1 MRTTSPTARR
11 KSQRESAHSSFLRH
25 RHFRWAKLALVLC
38 TLAIAA
44 YVWHAP
50 RDGPN
55 GGSWLGYTLGGVA
68 TALIVLLAWLGVRK
82 RRYRSSLGT
91 LKGWTSAHVYLG
103 LALVVIATL
112 HSGFQLGLNVH
123 TLAYVLMC
131 GVVVSG
137 IYGIVVYARLPHEIA
152 RLREGSSREAWI
164 EELLDLNEQ
173 ALKLAEPLGEEV
185 HRKVV
190 DSVEKVQ
197 IGGGLRRQLFG
208 PATPRSSE
216 DSRDALQQ
224 RIETL
229 LKKPLAAGRSDS
241 SAIPQSTVMF
251 MAGQLG
257 SADKSESE
265 LQRLQQLLELIGRR
279 NALAARIN
287 RDIALHAHLQVWLLL
302 HVPLTFAL
310 LAALIAHIVSVFF
323 YW

>member
-1 MRTTSPTARR
+1 MRTASPTASK
-11 KSQRESAHSSFLRH
+11 KSQRESAHSSFLQYRQ
-25 RHFRWAKLALVLC
+25 FRWAKFALALC
-38 TLAIAA
+38 AAAMTA
-44 YVWHAP
+44 YVWHTP
-50 RDGPN
+50 LDGPN

-68 TALIVLLAWLGVRK
+68 TALVVLLTWLGVRK

-112 HSGFQLGLNVH
+112 HAGFQFGLNVH
-123 TLAYVLMC
+123 TLAYALMC

-152 RLREGSSREAWI
+152 RLREGSTREAWI

-190 DSVEKVQ
+190 SSVEKVQ
-197 IGGGLRRQLFG
+197 IGGGLRRQLYG
-208 PATPRSSE
+208 PETPRSSE

-229 LKKPLAAGRSDS
+229 LNKPLAAGHPDS
-241 SAIPQSTVMF
+241 RAVQQNTMIF

-257 SADKSESE
+257 SADRSESE

-287 RDIALHAHLQVWLLL
+287 RDIALHARLQVWLLL

-310 LAALIAHIVSVFF
+310 LAALITHIVSVFF

>member
-1 MRTTSPTARR
+1 MQTASPTAS
-11 KSQRESAHSSFLRH
+11 KKPPRENEHSSFLQH
-25 RHFRWAKLALVLC
+25 RQFRWARFALALCAV
-38 TLAIAA
+38 AIAV
-44 YVWHAP
+44 YVWHTP
-50 RDGPN
+50 LDGPN

-68 TALIVLLAWLGVRK
+68 TALIVLLSWLGVRK

-103 LALVVIATL
+103 LALVVITTL
-112 HSGFQLGLNVH
+112 HSGFQFGFNVH

-137 IYGIVVYARLPHEIA
+137 IYGIAVYARLPLEIA
-152 RLREGSSREAWI
+152 RLREGSTREAWI

-173 ALKLAEPLGEEV
+173 ALKLAEPLGDAV

-190 DSVEKVQ
+190 GSVEKVQ
-197 IGGGLRRQLFG
+197 IGGGLRHQLYG
-208 PATPRSSE
+208 PATPRRSE

-229 LKKPLAAGRSDS
+229 LKAPAGRS
-241 SAIPQSTVMF
+241 PLQQSTVMF

-257 SADKSESE
+257 SADKSELE

-287 RDIALHAHLQVWLLL
+287 RDIALHARLQVWLLL
-302 HVPLTFAL
+302 HVPLTFGL

>member
-1 MRTTSPTARR
+1 MRTASPTAS
-11 KSQRESAHSSFLRH
+11 KKTEREYVHSSFLRH
-25 RHFRWAKLALVLC
+25 GQFRWARFALALC
-38 TLAIAA
+38 MLAITA

-50 RDGPN
+50 VDGPN
-55 GGSWLGYTLGGVA
+55 GGTWLGYTQGGVA
-68 TALIVLLAWLGVRK
+68 AALVVLLAWLGVRK

-112 HSGFQLGLNVH
+112 HSGFQFGLNVH

-131 GVVVSG
+131 CVVVSG
-137 IYGIVVYARLPHEIA
+137 VYGIVVYARLPHEIA
-152 RLREGSSREAWI
+152 RLRQGSTREAWI

-185 HRKVV
+185 HRKMVG
-190 DSVEKVQ
+190 SVEKVQ
-197 IGGGLRRQLFG
+197 IGGGLRRQLYG
-208 PATPRSSE
+208 PRVQHASE

-229 LKKPLAAGRSDS
+229 LNASTSRSS
-241 SAIPQSTVMF
+241 PVQQSTVMF
-251 MAGQLG
+251 MASQLG
-257 SADKSESE
+257 QADKSTLE
-265 LQRLQQLLELIGRR
+265 LQGLQQLLELIGRR

-287 RDIALHAHLQVWLLL
+287 RDIALHARLQVWLLL